1 MPMKRTRD
9 TRPGAKGGKARQ
21 GKARQGKARQEAS
34 STEILHV

>member
-21 GKARQGKARQEAS
+21 GKARQEAS